1 MCYSYPP
8 LCNVCYNIQTLREG
22 LYKFKQEPYKNFLE
36 QKKEKFNKLTNDN
49 MNETKENLFVT
60 GISAIST
67 NPIRTCNPEAYRN
80 KNCINF
86 KDD

>member
-1 MCYSYPP
+1 
-8 LCNVCYNIQTLREG
+8 
-22 LYKFKQEPYKNFLE
+22 
-36 QKKEKFNKLTNDN
+36 